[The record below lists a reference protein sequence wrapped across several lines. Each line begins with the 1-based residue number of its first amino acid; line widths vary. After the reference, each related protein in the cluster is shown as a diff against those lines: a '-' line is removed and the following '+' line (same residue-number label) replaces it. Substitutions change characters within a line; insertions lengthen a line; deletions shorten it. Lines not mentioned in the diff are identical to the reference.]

1 MKRQRISTF
10 IISSFLLLSV
20 SLTAQNETET
30 ISEITDSIS
39 LQPRKFGIRV
49 GTDAS
54 KLVRTALDNDYSG
67 FELIAD
73 YRFNR
78 KIFIAGEIGNEQ
90 KEFVTDFLDI
100 TTKGTY
106 FKVGIDYNMHD
117 NLFPLDN
124 MIYSGF
130 RIGASNF
137 SQTLNK
143 ATYYTTNQ
151 YWQTQG
157 TVPELED
164 FKGLTALWAE
174 LQMGIKAEVLTN
186 LYIGF
191 NVQLKYLFSQDTPE
205 NFTNV
210 FIPGFNKVFEDSSL
224 GVGYGYTISYRIPLY
239 KK

>member
-143 ATYYTTNQ
+143 GTYYTTNQ

-164 FKGLTALWAE
+164 FTGLTALWAE

>member
-1 MKRQRISTF
+1 MKRQRILIY

-30 ISEITDSIS
+30 KTDSIS
-39 LQPRKFGIRV
+39 TQPRKFGIRV

-54 KLVRTALDNDYSG
+54 KLIRTALDDDYSG

-73 YRFNR
+73 YRFSR
-78 KIFIAGEIGNEQ
+78 KYFIAGELGNEQ
-90 KEFVTDFLDI
+90 KEFITDFLDI

-130 RIGASNF
+130 RIGASSF
-137 SQTLNK
+137 SQTLNN

-157 TVPELED
+157 SITDLEG
-164 FKGLTALWAE
+164 FSGLTALWAE

-186 LYIGF
+186 LYVGF
-191 NVQLKYLFSQDTPE
+191 NVQLKYIISQDTPD

-210 FIPGFNKVFEDSSL
+210 FIPGFNKVFEDSKV
-224 GVGYGYTISYRIPLY
+224 GVGYGYTISYRVPLY